1 MHSWQETPIKIDE
14 RIKMEVLI
22 INLIVAFACAL
33 CIKYIANSQINKF
46 IKFFALLFFIV
57 FILFGFFIFVFF
69 LTFIFLFIISRYEF
83 GIQRKAIRAGN
94 QVEATKKIC
103 LLKKTQF
110 ITTLIVLF
118 FTYGFV
124 FDGFKMLKFRYECD
138 IKKDFKIEIVSDDYE
153 IKESDYM
160 IIKKD
165 FPYTYTSY
173 PDSNISFSSNT
184 DLKSCYWA
192 DLSDLAKKCG
202 KSGYRHTADIF
213 YKNNLIAKKYE
224 YFVPYNYFM
233 AKMQSV
239 ETSIHYEKCGYGY
252 NEIIDILKQNLINKN
267 SNGKDKR

>member
-1 MHSWQETPIKIDE
+1 
-14 RIKMEVLI
+14 MEVLI

-57 FILFGFFIFVFF
+57 FIFFGFFVFVFF
-69 LTFIFLFIISRYEF
+69 LTFIFLALINKKYKVEIHKTDEKITYEKIEVSKGDKFLFQNKTHFI
-83 GIQRKAIRAGN
+83 A
-94 QVEATKKIC
+94 
-103 LLKKTQF
+103 
-110 ITTLIVLF
+110 TLITLF
-118 FTYGFV
+118 LTYGFV
-124 FDGFKMLKFRYECD
+124 FEVFKMLKFRYECD

>member
-1 MHSWQETPIKIDE
+1 MRLIKFMHSWQETPIKIDE

-46 IKFFALLFFIV
+46 AKVFFIILFLLFIF
-57 FILFGFFIFVFF
+57 FGFFIFVFF

-153 IKESDYM
+153 IKESDYHRWGNTLP
-160 IIKKD
+160 
-165 FPYTYTSY
+165 FNS
-173 PDSNISFSSNT
+173 DSNISI
-184 DLKSCYWA
+184 KRIY
-192 DLSDLAKKCG
+192 G
-202 KSGYRHTADIF
+202 KLDNLGGLYHRQNVF
-213 YKNNLIAKKYE
+213 YNNNLIAKIYE
-224 YFVPYNYFM
+224 YFMPYNYFI
-233 AKMQSV
+233 AKMLSV
-239 ETSIHYEKCGYGY
+239 ETEQTGELCGYS
-252 NEIIDILKQNLINKN
+252 NDEILKILEKNLMKKI
-267 SNGKDKR
+267 KDE

>member
-1 MHSWQETPIKIDE
+1 MDI
-14 RIKMEVLI
+14 LI
-22 INLIVAFACAL
+22 VNLIVALACAL

>member
-1 MHSWQETPIKIDE
+1 MDI
-14 RIKMEVLI
+14 LI
-22 INLIVAFACAL
+22 VNLIVAFACAL
-33 CIKYIANSQINKF
+33 CIRYIKNSQINKSA
-46 IKFFALLFFIV
+46 KTFFIV
-57 FILFGFFIFVFF
+57 LFLAFIFFGFFVFVFF

-83 GIQRKAIRAGN
+83 GIQRKAIKAGN
-94 QVEATKKIC
+94 QAEATKKIC

-110 ITTLIVLF
+110 ITILTILF
-118 FTYGFV
+118 LTYGFV
-124 FDGFKMLKFRYECD
+124 FDGFKILKFEYECN

-173 PDSNISFSSNT
+173 PDSNISFLSND
-184 DLKSCYWA
+184 DLKSCYYS

-213 YKNNLIAKKYE
+213 YQNNLVAKKYE
-224 YFVPYNYFM
+224 YFMPYNYFM
-233 AKMQSV
+233 AKMQSI

-267 SNGKDKR
+267 SNEKGKR

>member
-1 MHSWQETPIKIDE
+1 
-14 RIKMEVLI
+14 MEVLI

-33 CIKYIANSQINKF
+33 CIRYIANSQINKF
-46 IKFFALLFFIV
+46 AKFFALLFFIV
-57 FILFGFFIFVFF
+57 FILLGFFIFVFF

-153 IKESDYM
+153 IKESDYHRWGNTLP
-160 IIKKD
+160 
-165 FPYTYTSY
+165 FNS
-173 PDSNISFSSNT
+173 DSNISI
-184 DLKSCYWA
+184 KRIY
-192 DLSDLAKKCG
+192 G
-202 KSGYRHTADIF
+202 KLDNLGGLYHRQNVF
-213 YKNNLIAKKYE
+213 YNNNLIAKIYE
-224 YFVPYNYFM
+224 YFMPYNYFI
-233 AKMQSV
+233 AKMLSV
-239 ETSIHYEKCGYGY
+239 ETEQTGELCGYS
-252 NEIIDILKQNLINKN
+252 NDEILKILEKNLINKN
-267 SNGKDKR
+267 FNEKDKR

>member
-1 MHSWQETPIKIDE
+1 
-14 RIKMEVLI
+14 MEVLI

-33 CIKYIANSQINKF
+33 CIRYIANSQINKF
-46 IKFFALLFFIV
+46 AKVFFIILFLLFIF
-57 FILFGFFIFVFF
+57 FGFFIFVFF

-83 GIQRKAIRAGN
+83 GIQRKAKRAGDI
-94 QVEATKKIC
+94 EKSKKTIC
-103 LLKKTQF
+103 LLKNKNQF
-110 ITTLIVLF
+110 IIILTTLF
-118 FTYGFV
+118 FTYGFL
-124 FDGFKMLKFRYECD
+124 FDGFKILKFRYECN

-153 IKESDYM
+153 IKESDYV

-173 PDSNISFSSNT
+173 PDTNISFSSNN
-184 DLKSCYWA
+184 DLKSCYNST
-192 DLSDLAKKCG
+192 LLDLAKKCG
-202 KSGYRHTADIF
+202 KSGYRYTTDIF
-213 YKNNLIAKKYE
+213 YKNNLIAKEYE
-224 YFVPYNYFM
+224 YFMPHNYFM

>member
-1 MHSWQETPIKIDE
+1 
-14 RIKMEVLI
+14 MEVLI

-33 CIKYIANSQINKF
+33 CIRYIKNSQINKF
-46 IKFFALLFFIV
+46 AKFFALLFFIV
-57 FILFGFFIFVFF
+57 FILFGFFVFVFF
-69 LTFIFLFIISRYEF
+69 LTFFFLFIISRYEF
-83 GIQRKAIRAGN
+83 GIQRKALRAGN
-94 QVEATKKIC
+94 QTEASKKIC

-124 FDGFKMLKFRYECD
+124 FDGFKMLKFRYECN

-153 IKESDYM
+153 IEESDYA

-173 PDSNISFSSNT
+173 PDTNISFSFNN
-184 DLKSCYWA
+184 DLKSCYNST
-192 DLSDLAKKCG
+192 LLDLAKKCG
-202 KSGYRHTADIF
+202 KSGYRYTTDIF
-213 YKNNLIAKKYE
+213 YKNNLIAKAYE
-224 YFVPYNYFM
+224 YFMPHNYFM

-239 ETSIHYEKCGYGY
+239 ETNIYSAKCGYKY

-267 SNGKDKR
+267 FNEKDKR

>member
-1 MHSWQETPIKIDE
+1 MDI
-14 RIKMEVLI
+14 LI
-22 INLIVAFACAL
+22 VNLIVAFACAL